1 MPLISTFIPLASIS
15 FLNSSLVY
23 STLCSTP
30 FFKCLINLSNWAW
43 SKFNPD
49 APQTY
54 STHRHPPH
62 LRSTL
67 SFYLLWPQT
76 FESSL
81 SFPPTPCSIF
91 WNIVLVLISNT
102 SRTWPSSLFF
112 LWSESLCFLLY
123 YCSNH
128 LCMLI
133 LFSRVQ
139 LSETLWTIAHQAPLS
154 IGILQARMLEWIA
167 MPSSRGSSQ
176 PRDQTQFSLIA
187 GRFFTTHTIWEAP

>member
-30 FFKCLINLSNWAW
+30 FFKCLTNLSNWAW
-43 SKFNPD
+43 SKFNPN

-81 SFPPTPCSIF
+81 SFPPNSMF
-91 WNIVLVLISNT
+91 N
-102 SRTWPSSLFF
+102 
-112 LWSESLCFLLY
+112 
-123 YCSNH
+123 
-128 LCMLI
+128 
-133 LFSRVQ
+133 
-139 LSETLWTIAHQAPLS
+139 LSEYSVGSYFKIHLKPGHLHCSFPDLSHYALSCITVVTICACS
-154 IGILQARMLEWIA
+154 F
-167 MPSSRGSSQ
+167 SSVMSN
-176 PRDQTQFSLIA
+176 SLKPY
-187 GRFFTTHTIWEAP
+187 GL